1 MTSTHLAAG
10 VQRSQHQP
18 LVALYCDLQN
28 VYSIVE
34 YADLLLAFA
43 NSKGRLISKKVYYN
57 SQCKNQASAKDKLK
71 SLGCVCVD
79 VPCLIKDS
87 ADNQMI
93 ADCLGDIDSN
103 SCPDTVILVS
113 GDGDFVKLVRTLH
126 KWGKKVIILAQRGN
140 VKQKLREIANEFHFL
155 DELPQLVE
163 AMTQQETDSVQCQI
177 AYDKAIEYL
186 IAAINTALSKG
197 EATSF
202 SKIDNLMRHL
212 YPCYKGVDSICKPDG
227 KKFSKFSKF
236 VEAAVKDGKVRMQNQ
251 ELFLVEA
258 DKLAA

>member
-1 MTSTHLAAG
+1 MTDAHLVASG
-10 VQRSQHQP
+10 QTSQHKP
-18 LVALYCDLQN
+18 LFALYCDLQN

-34 YADLLLAFA
+34 YAVLLLAFA
-43 NSKGRLISKKVYYN
+43 NYKGSLISKKVYYN
-57 SQCKNQASAKDKLK
+57 SHCKNQASAKDKLK
-71 SLGCVCVD
+71 SLSCSCVD
-79 VPCLIKDS
+79 VPCPIKDS
-87 ADNQMI
+87 ADNQII
-93 ADCLGDIDSN
+93 ADCLEDIQSN
-103 SCPDTVILVS
+103 LSPDIVILVS

-126 KWGKKVIILAQRGN
+126 KWDKKVIILAQKGN
-140 VKQKLREIANEFHFL
+140 VKQKLKEVADEFYFL
-155 DELPQLVE
+155 DDLPQLVE

-236 VEAAVKDGKVRMQNQ
+236 VEAAVKDGKVRMQNK
-251 ELFLVEA
+251 ELFLIEA